1 MVEYGQ
7 GPRSGSRDN
16 GLRCGGYV
24 AVGDLDPRVAD
35 ALLDTLRSE
44 GIAAYVVPSP
54 RAQGGWLE
62 ISQPGQLTD
71 RLYADSDRVDRAREL
86 LMQEHG
92 DTAPQEPSQTGPHE
106 QPTAP
111 PGPPLIAP
119 LAAAG
124 DDANPEID
132 FDSAWNQLLGS
143 LQSTASST
151 TRPWPAS
158 EEVEVGA
165 FATPGPGTLDEDPAL
180 DEHFVPPPPPPFP
193 KLRKETIIG
202 LLAILGGIVVLG
214 TRLDGGSLAWLAI
227 LAILAGAGTLIWN
240 VKDGPPRDS
249 EGDDGAVV

>member
-16 GLRCGGYV
+16 GLRCAGYV

-35 ALLDTLRSE
+35 ALLDALRSE

-71 RLYADSDRVDRAREL
+71 RLYADSDRADRATEL
-86 LMQEHG
+86 LTQEHEES
-92 DTAPQEPSQTGPHE
+92 APTQPPALPAPS
-106 QPTAP
+106 
-111 PGPPLIAP
+111 GPPLVPP
-119 LAAAG
+119 LPASG
-124 DDANPEID
+124 TDASPEID

-158 EEVEVGA
+158 EEVEAGA
-165 FATPGPGTLDEDPAL
+165 FATPSPGTLDEDPIL

-202 LLAILGGIVVLG
+202 LLAILGGIILLG
-214 TRLDGGSLAWLAI
+214 TDFDDGSLAWLAI

-240 VKDGPPRDS
+240 VKDGPSRDS
-249 EGDDGAVV
+249 DDDDGAVV

>member
-16 GLRCGGYV
+16 GLRCAGYI

-54 RAQGGWLE
+54 RVQGGWLE
-62 ISQPGQLTD
+62 ISAPGQLTD
-71 RLYADSDRVDRAREL
+71 RLYADAERADRAGEL
-86 LMQEHG
+86 LTQEQG
-92 DTAPQEPSQTGPHE
+92 DTAPQEQPTGPSR
-106 QPTAP
+106 
-111 PGPPLIAP
+111 PPLVAP
-119 LAAAG
+119 LSTTSE
-124 DDANPEID
+124 DDSPEID

-165 FATPGPGTLDEDPAL
+165 FATPSPGTLDEDPIL

-202 LLAILGGIVVLG
+202 LLAILGGIVLLG
-214 TRLDGGSLAWLAI
+214 TNIEDGSLAWLAV